1 MVIIVTKLMNI
12 SVIIVILLN
21 FVENNHIN
29 AKL

>member
-12 SVIIVILLN
+12 SVILVILFN